1 MATIHRRVTRTGHV
15 RYRAQVRIKN
25 QPWVSATFRKRSDAT
40 KWARQTESAQITGAY
55 SPPNAPLRYRFSD
68 AVDRYRREVLPTKSP
83 DEQKRQ
89 WFQLQRWRD
98 LLGDRFVDDVTP
110 GAVACGRDQLMG
122 HPYSLA
128 PATVVRYLAVLSH
141 LYTVASSE
149 WEWLENN
156 PVRRV
161 RRPKLPRGRVRFL
174 EKDELSALLRACHQS
189 EHPCLY
195 PIVVLAVSTGMR
207 KGEMLRL
214 RWQDID
220 LARNRLTLEQTK
232 NGDRRSVPLVGR
244 AREVISE
251 YAKVRRIDT
260 ALVFPSRRKPTVPA
274 DLRKPW
280 ARAVEM
286 AELADF
292 RFHDLRHTCASY
304 LAMSG
309 ATLAEISEVLGHKTL
324 VMVKRYAHLSESH
337 TTKVVERM
345 NGTMFDSVS

>member
-1 MATIHRRVTRTGHV
+1 MATIQRRSTRDGHV

-25 QPWVSATFRKRSDAT
+25 QPWVSATFHKRSDAT
-40 KWARQTESAQITGAY
+40 KWARETESAQITGAY
-55 SPPNAPLRYRFSD
+55 APTPPPLRYRISD
-68 AVDRYRREVLPTKSP
+68 AVDRYRCDVLSTKSP
-83 DEQKRQ
+83 DEKKRQ
-89 WFQLQRWRD
+89 WFQLRRWRD

-110 GAVACGRDQLMG
+110 GAIARVRDQLMG
-122 HPYSLA
+122 DPYGLA

-149 WEWLENN
+149 WEWLESN

-174 EKDELSALLRACHQS
+174 DKDELSALLSACQQS
-189 EHPCLY
+189 DHPCLY

-207 KGEMLRL
+207 HGEILGL
-214 RWQDID
+214 RWQDVD
-220 LARNRLTLEQTK
+220 LVRNRITLEQTK

-244 AREVISE
+244 ARAVISE

-260 ALVFPSRRKPTVPA
+260 PLVFPSRRKPTVPA

-286 AELADF
+286 AGLEDF
-292 RFHDLRHTCASY
+292 RFEERKPRR
-304 LAMSG
+304 SG
-309 ATLAEISEVLGHKTL
+309 AIVLVVTTRRNKKARRSRKHLILSVETTRVPTLTTGSNNIFISWMKP
-324 VMVKRYAHLSESH
+324 
-337 TTKVVERM
+337 
-345 NGTMFDSVS
+345 